1 MNTQRSNLIPPPIEK
16 TMTLTTTVLYPNSL
30 GKTFDV
36 KYYLDSHMPLAEQ
49 LWGPLGMTSWVVI
62 QFEPGPDGA
71 APPYRLKTVS
81 EWESR
86 EKLSMAVASKEGK
99 ILRNDFAK
107 FTDEVPIVLVGEE
120 VVRSQKS

>member
-1 MNTQRSNLIPPPIEK
+1 
-16 TMTLTTTVLYPNSL
+16 
-30 GKTFDV
+30 
-36 KYYLDSHMPLAEQ
+36 MPLAEQ

-99 ILRNDFAK
+99 ILRMISQSSRMRSPLFWLARRLFGRRNL
-107 FTDEVPIVLVGEE
+107 EPSIEE
-120 VVRSQKS
+120 WHHASSMHAFLLIEEQMIGVDTMRTAQLAA